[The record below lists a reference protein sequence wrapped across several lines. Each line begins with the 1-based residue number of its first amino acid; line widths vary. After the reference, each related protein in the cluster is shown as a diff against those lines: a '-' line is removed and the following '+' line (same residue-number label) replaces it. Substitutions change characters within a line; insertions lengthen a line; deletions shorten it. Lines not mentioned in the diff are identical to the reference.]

1 MISNLSEPQEY
12 QGPSDQELLRA
23 HVAGD
28 KRAFAV
34 LFRRH
39 YNRMWAV
46 ALRTCFNP
54 EEAAE
59 AIQDAMLSA
68 HQAASSFRGDAAV
81 STWLH
86 RIVVNACLDRARRQR
101 SRPSVVP
108 LPEEDELERTSL
120 RPRPDNDAALSL
132 AVRDA
137 LHALPHE
144 HRVVLVAVD
153 VEGYS
158 IEEVARMLDIPQ
170 GTVKSRCA
178 RARAKLAKQLG
189 FLRKEGNQ
197 SGSANV

>member
-1 MISNLSEPQEY
+1 MMSSQPEAEGPT
-12 QGPSDQELLRA
+12 GPSDKELLGA

-28 KRAFAV
+28 KRAFAQ
-34 LFRRH
+34 LFQRH

-46 ALRTCFNP
+46 ALRTCFNA

-68 HQAASSFRGDAAV
+68 HQAAPSFRGDAAV

-101 SRPSVVP
+101 SRLSVVP
-108 LPEEDELERTSL
+108 LPEEEELDRSAL
-120 RPRPDNDAALSL
+120 RQRPASDTDLAL

-137 LHALPHE
+137 LATLPYE

-158 IEEVARMLDIPQ
+158 IEEVARMLGIPQ

-189 FLRKEGNQ
+189 FLRKGGNQ
-197 SGSANV
+197 LDSANV

>member
-1 MISNLSEPQEY
+1 MTSNLFEPQDDE
-12 QGPSDQELLRA
+12 GPGDKELLQA

-28 KRAFAV
+28 KRAFAT

-59 AIQDAMLSA
+59 AIQEAMLSA

-101 SRPSVVP
+101 SRPPAVP
-108 LPEEDELERTSL
+108 LPEEEELEKTSL
-120 RPRPDNDAALSL
+120 RQRPDNDTALSL

-137 LHALPHE
+137 LNALPYE

-158 IEEVARMLDIPQ
+158 VEEAARLLDIPQ

-178 RARAKLAKQLG
+178 RGRAKLAKQLG

>member
-1 MISNLSEPQEY
+1 MTSSQSAAQGVE
-12 QGPSDQELLRA
+12 GPSDKELLQA

-28 KRAFAV
+28 KRAFAK
-34 LFRRH
+34 LFQRH

-46 ALRTCFNP
+46 ALRTCFNA

-68 HQAASSFRGDAAV
+68 HQAAPSFRGDAAV

-101 SRPSVVP
+101 SRLSAIP
-108 LPEEDELERTSL
+108 LPEEDELDRSALRQHPTS
-120 RPRPDNDAALSL
+120 DTALSL

-137 LHALPHE
+137 LATLPYE

-158 IEEVARMLDIPQ
+158 VEEVARMLDIPQ

-189 FLRKEGNQ
+189 FLRNEGNQ
-197 SGSANV
+197 

>member
-1 MISNLSEPQEY
+1 MTSSQSTTEGALA
-12 QGPSDQELLRA
+12 PSDKELLEA

-28 KRAFAV
+28 KRAFAK
-34 LFRRH
+34 LFQRH

-46 ALRTCFNP
+46 ALRTCFNA

-68 HQAASSFRGDAAV
+68 HQAAPLFRGDAAV

-86 RIVVNACLDRARRQR
+86 RIVVNACLDRARMQR
-101 SRPSVVP
+101 SRMPAIP
-108 LPEEDELERTSL
+108 LPEEDELDRSVL
-120 RPRPDNDAALSL
+120 RQHPADDTALAL
-132 AVRDA
+132 AVREA
-137 LHALPHE
+137 LAALPYE

-158 IEEVARMLDIPQ
+158 VEEVAQMLDIPQ

-197 SGSANV
+197 